1 MLQLAQVGSSKDSE
15 FDSVMIR
22 VHLASCKD
30 LLPPSSA
37 GPQLSWH
44 KRPCLRLEDA
54 LLSAFGASGPM
65 GPKPTYSS
73 RTERRALVRPHDTII
88 DSCLSESGVLQSI
101 EWDTSRRATEPAT
114 GVHWHCTEHVFQADA
129 TFGLAVAPVVADRML
144 HQAQCDL
151 LCSLLHVLNG
161 LPSFLSWRRPTLLLY
176 WPEQATS

>member
-129 TFGLAVAPVVADRML
+129 TFGASSAIT
-144 HQAQCDL
+144 
-151 LCSLLHVLNG
+151 G
-161 LPSFLSWRRPTLLLY
+161 LD
-176 WPEQATS
+176 